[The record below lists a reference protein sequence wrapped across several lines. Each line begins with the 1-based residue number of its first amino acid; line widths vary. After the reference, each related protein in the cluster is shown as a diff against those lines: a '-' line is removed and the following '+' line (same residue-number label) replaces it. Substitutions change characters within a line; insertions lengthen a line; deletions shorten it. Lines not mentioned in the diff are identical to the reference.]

1 LKNGLARRN
10 QSNIIDSHFIKE
22 PEKTMAEE
30 LKHLI
35 EQIQKEGV
43 EKANEQAET
52 ILHQAKE
59 KAAKIVAE
67 AESKARDTL
76 KKAET
81 ESAAFAERS
90 VKTLQQ
96 AARDLLITV
105 GQGCEKVVTEIL
117 GQEVD
122 KTLSGELLQKLIA
135 DAAAQGQSGIGLT
148 LSESNAK
155 ELAAYCAELAKQS
168 GKEIEL
174 TSDAEIL
181 SGFRVVYAGQNASL
195 DYTGEAVAEA
205 LAAFLRP
212 ELAKT
217 VSGVAREQITA

>member
-1 LKNGLARRN
+1 
-10 QSNIIDSHFIKE
+10 
-22 PEKTMAEE
+22 MAEE

-67 AESKARDTL
+67 AENKARETL

-90 VKTLQQ
+90 AKTLQQ

-105 GQGCEKVVTEIL
+105 GQGCEKVVNEIL
-117 GQEVD
+117 GKAVE
-122 KTLSGELLQKLIA
+122 KTLTGELLQHMIA
-135 DAAAQGQSGIGLT
+135 NVAAQGQSGMGLT
-148 LSESNAK
+148 LGESDAK
-155 ELAAYCAELAKQS
+155 ALAAYCADLAKQS
-168 GKEIEL
+168 GKEIQL
-174 TSDAEIL
+174 TADSEIL
-181 SGFRVVYAGQNASL
+181 SGFKVVYAGQNASL

>member
-1 LKNGLARRN
+1 
-10 QSNIIDSHFIKE
+10 
-22 PEKTMAEE
+22 MAEE

-43 EKANEQAET
+43 EKANTEADS
-52 ILHQAKE
+52 IISQAKE

-67 AESKARDTL
+67 AEGKAQDAL

-90 VKTLQQ
+90 VKTLEQ

-105 GQGCEKVVTEIL
+105 GQGCEKVITEVL
-117 GQEVD
+117 GKEVD
-122 KTLSGELLQKLIA
+122 GALTGETLTKLITEVVTQGEGGAEVSVSEA
-135 DAAAQGQSGIGLT
+135 DKAGLT
-148 LSESNAK
+148 ALCADIAK
-155 ELAAYCAELAKQS
+155 KS
-168 GKEIEL
+168 GKTVEL
-174 TSDAEIL
+174 DSDSEIL
-181 SGFRVVYAGQNASL
+181 SGFKVVFEGKNASL

-217 VSGVAREQITA
+217 VSGIAREQISN